1 MPSYLVVGNQ
11 TLDSPDL
18 AEAIRER
25 VAKEP
30 STFHV
35 VVPAT
40 PIGGG
45 RRLVHKAK
53 RLEPR
58 QRFRDGRRGE
68 VHVERQPR
76 DRQRLAEIEMHEHLC
91 VTRRQVR
98 GV

>member
-30 STFHV
+30 STFHL

-40 PIGGG
+40 PISGGPSPG
-45 RRLVHKAK
+45 TRTRPA
-53 RLEPR
+53 PR
-58 QRFRDGRRGE
+58 HRSG
-68 VHVERQPR
+68 
-76 DRQRLAEIEMHEHLC
+76 
-91 VTRRQVR
+91 
-98 GV
+98 

>member
-30 STFHV
+30 STFHL

-40 PIGGG
+40 PVGAAASPGTRTRHAPP
-45 RRLVHKAK
+45 RRS
-53 RLEPR
+53 
-58 QRFRDGRRGE
+58 G
-68 VHVERQPR
+68 
-76 DRQRLAEIEMHEHLC
+76 
-91 VTRRQVR
+91 
-98 GV
+98 

>member
-40 PIGGG
+40 PISRRPPHLG
-45 RRLVHKAK
+45 RGRG
-53 RLEPR
+53 P
-58 QRFRDGRRGE
+58 RRGTGAADRDDE
-68 VHVERQPR
+68 PTPR
-76 DRQRLAEIEMHEHLC
+76 HRA
-91 VTRRQVR
+91 R
-98 GV
+98 GHR

>member
-40 PIGGG
+40 PISAAASPGT
-45 RRLVHKAK
+45 RT
-53 RLEPR
+53 
-58 QRFRDGRRGE
+58 
-68 VHVERQPR
+68 
-76 DRQRLAEIEMHEHLC
+76 RLAP
-91 VTRRQVR
+91 RPRS
-98 GV
+98 G